1 MLPRVKGW
9 LAVEN
14 EALTVTL
21 DVIKALEQLNIPYL
35 IGGSLAST
43 LHGFS
48 RTTLDSDLVADIRP
62 EHVPILVQQLG
73 DRYYISDSAIYDA
86 IRHRSSFNL
95 IHLAT
100 IFKVDIFLPKARQFD
115 RDQMRQR
122 RQYVVATDP
131 ERTAYVASP
140 EDTILAKLECYR
152 LGGEVSDRQWRDI
165 LGVIQVQGNRLNLAY
180 LQQGAAALDVADLL
194 TRALGGPTAT
204 APQSPQ
210 LPLDL

>member
-1 MLPRVKGW
+1 M
-9 LAVEN
+9 EN

-21 DVIKALEQLNIPYL
+21 EVITALEQLKIPYL
-35 IGGSLAST
+35 IGGSMAST

-62 EHVPILVQQLG
+62 EHVAILVQQLG
-73 DRYYISDSAIYDA
+73 DRYYIADSAIYDA

-100 IFKVDIFLPKARQFD
+100 MFKVDIFLPKARQFD
-115 RDQMRQR
+115 REQMRNR
-122 RQYVVATDP
+122 RQYVLATEP

-140 EDTILAKLECYR
+140 EDTILAKLEWYR
-152 LGGEVSDRQWRDI
+152 LGGEVSERQWRDI
-165 LGVIQVQGNRLNLAY
+165 LGVIQIQGDRLDLGY
-180 LQQGAAALDVADLL
+180 LRQGAADLRVGDLL
-194 TRALGGPTAT
+194 AKALTGTDPAL
-204 APQSPQ
+204 PQSPQ

>member
-1 MLPRVKGW
+1 MQD
-9 LAVEN
+9 N
-14 EALTVTL
+14 ALTVTL
-21 DVIKALEQLNIPYL
+21 EVIATLEQLQIPYL
-35 IGGSLAST
+35 VGGSMASA

-48 RTTLDSDLVADIRP
+48 RTTLDSDLVADIHP

-73 DRYYISDSAIYDA
+73 DRYYISDTAIYDA

-100 IFKVDIFLPKARQFD
+100 MFKVDIFLPKARQFD
-115 RDQMRQR
+115 RDQMRHR
-122 RQYVVATDP
+122 RQYIVATDP

-140 EDTILAKLECYR
+140 EDTILAKLEWYR

-165 LGVIQVQGNRLNLAY
+165 LGVIQIQGNRLDLAY
-180 LQQGAAALDVADLL
+180 LQQGAAALNVADLL
-194 TRALGGPTAT
+194 LRALGGPTPT
-204 APQSPQ
+204 GPQSPQ